1 MDAGKLRFGFIGVGR
16 RGLDHLRISSMF
28 NDISIEAVCDVD
40 EVRLSEVSSKYKAR
54 AYRNLDD
61 MLEKEKLDVAVISTP
76 TPLHVPQA
84 LKCLEYGLDILMEK
98 PIALD
103 MKEVKELLRAIEISD
118 RIVVVGF
125 QFRYSN
131 LIHEIRKTIDM
142 DTLSMIVGYWY
153 WTIPLVSWIARRDMG
168 GGQMVDQAIHLI
180 DLMRFIAGE
189 EVEKVYAIYTEKGRN
204 TVEDRKAGFENWASY
219 VVSLRFKNDVIG
231 CVYST
236 YALYPGIFVSR
247 DSSIED
253 RATRESS
260 VLMDIVCR
268 EMLIRY
274 RHGIDATIYR
284 RNMEPKILKLEGD
297 PSIAMY
303 RALIEAVRTRDKS
316 ILYTSY
322 EDSWKTMAISLAA
335 NKSAK
340 TGEVI
345 VLDKFIA
352 ET

>member
-1 MDAGKLRFGFIGVGR
+1 
-16 RGLDHLRISSMF
+16 MF
-28 NDISIEAVCDVD
+28 NDISIEAICDID
-40 EVRLSEVSSKYKAR
+40 EARLSEVSSRYKAR
-54 AYRNLDD
+54 AYRSLGD
-61 MLEKEKLDVAVISTP
+61 MLEKEKLDVVVISTP

-98 PIALD
+98 PIALN
-103 MKEVKELLRAIEISD
+103 MKEVKELLRVVEGSD
-118 RIVVVGF
+118 RIVTIGF
-125 QFRYSN
+125 QFRYSS
-131 LIHEIRKTIDM
+131 LIHEIKKAIDM

-153 WTIPLVSWIARRDMG
+153 WTIPLVSWIARRNMG

-180 DLMRFIAGE
+180 DLMRFIVGE
-189 EVEKVYAIYTEKGRN
+189 EVEKVYAIYTERGRN
-204 TVEDRKAGFENWASY
+204 TVEDRKAGFDNWASY
-219 VVSLRFKNDVIG
+219 IVSFRFKNDVVG

-236 YALYPGIFVSR
+236 YALYPGVFTSK

-284 RNMEPKILKLEGD
+284 RNIEPKVLKLEEE

-303 RALIEAVRTRDKS
+303 RALIEAVRTRDKNV
-316 ILYTSY
+316 LHTAY

-335 NKSAK
+335 NKSAE
-340 TGEVI
+340 TGEVVI
-345 VLDKFIA
+345 LDRFIA